1 MSGVVGFTR
10 TPDPGSE
17 RFFETARR
25 FREKAHRN
33 SREHS
38 IQTMERKFD
47 MTYERPT
54 LAKAGG
60 FRRTT
65 GLAGQTAKDLLG
77 GHQLV

>member
-1 MSGVVGFTR
+1 
-10 TPDPGSE
+10 
-17 RFFETARR
+17 
-25 FREKAHRN
+25 
-33 SREHS
+33 
-38 IQTMERKFD
+38 